1 MANNVARLFETA
13 AARFAENTALVWEG
27 GSMSYREI
35 DQRAAGFARWLAGKG
50 VQCGDRV
57 ALLIPNHW
65 TYVAAMFGGLKLGA
79 AMVPLNPLLKD
90 EERERI
96 MADLMPKVVLEQIEA
111 EPGRWET
118 VADIDS
124 PAIIV
129 YSSGSEGQ
137 PKGAVHSHPAISFAT
152 QSWAHMLGLRPE
164 DVVLAVLPLYHNY
177 GLGGA
182 LLAPLATGSTVVL
195 LERFSPAA
203 VFDAI
208 RRWRVTVLPGV
219 ATIFHRLL
227 SAPEISSA
235 DFSSLRL
242 AASGAAPCPF
252 EIVKEWRQRTGTR
265 ILRGYGMTELY
276 RPISYRADDSRD
288 WPDSIGR
295 AVPGVEVK
303 VVDDGGRPLPAGE
316 VGELL
321 IKTPSALDCYL
332 NDPELTRETLV
343 DGWFKTGDL
352 ATISEEGWVRIV
364 GRKRERILRAGY
376 SVFPPEVEAALLSHP
391 AVAEAAVVGL
401 PHGDLGEEVV
411 AFVCLKQG
419 MAASAEELTAHC
431 KSRLAPYKYPRQIHF
446 LSSLPRGATGKV
458 LKAELMKFKLG
469 GAPA

>member
-1 MANNVARLFETA
+1 
-13 AARFAENTALVWEG
+13 
-27 GSMSYREI
+27 MSYREL
-35 DQRAAGFARWLAGKG
+35 DARAAGFARWLAGKG
-50 VQCGDRV
+50 IQRGDRV

-65 TYVAAMFGGLKLGA
+65 TYAAAMLGGLKLGA
-79 AMVPLNPLLKD
+79 AMVPLSPLLKG
-90 EERERI
+90 EERGRI
-96 MADLMPKVVLEQIEA
+96 MADLKPKLALEQIEA
-111 EPGRWET
+111 EPGSWET
-118 VADIDS
+118 VAELDS

-137 PKGAVHSHPAISFAT
+137 PKGAAHSHPAIAFAT
-152 QSWAHMLGLRPE
+152 QSWVRMLALKPE

-182 LLAPLATGSTVVL
+182 LLAPLATGATVVL

-252 EIVKEWRQRTGTR
+252 EIVEEWRRLTGTR

-276 RPISYRADDSRD
+276 RPISYQAADPRD

-295 AVPGVEVK
+295 AVPGVEIK
-303 VVDDGGRPLPAGE
+303 VVDDRGRPLPAGE
-316 VGELL
+316 IGELL
-321 IKTPSALDCYL
+321 IKTPSALDGYL
-332 NDPELTRETLV
+332 NDPELTRETV
-343 DGWFKTGDL
+343 VHGWFKTGDL

-364 GRKRERILRAGY
+364 GRKRERILRGGY

-391 AVAEAAVVGL
+391 AVAEAAVVGV

-411 AFVCLKQG
+411 AFVCLKRG
-419 MAASAEELTAHC
+419 MAAPAEELTAHC
-431 KSRLAPYKYPRQIHF
+431 QSRLAAYKYPRQIHF

-458 LKAELMKFKLG
+458 LKAELVRSGLG
-469 GAPA
+469 AARGNPP